1 MRNNPNIK
9 TMELHTIL
17 GVSETAVEKNI
28 SFLKGNGYV
37 ERVEAKKTGYRKAL

>member
-9 TMELHTIL
+9 TTELHTIL
-17 GVSETAVEKNI
+17 GVSEIVVEKNI
-28 SFLKGNGYV
+28 SFLGNGYM